1 MDAPFTDLKMES
13 WKIKQLDPCIR
24 QDDEMRISLK
34 YPKQNN
40 KRSRNFLPT
49 LMILISG
56 LLSYGASCAGA
67 SLEIPI
73 ALLGIE
79 EERHIPL
86 SLLQPTIDDSGQK
99 GAEQGISDNN
109 TTGRFTGQSF
119 HLETVKLKPQ
129 ESLTPAFVKLFDE
142 GIRFFL
148 LNLPAQKLL
157 EIADLPQA
165 RKSLL
170 FNISA
175 RDVELRTHLCR
186 PHLLHTIP
194 SRAMLAD
201 ALAQYLAWKRWNQWF
216 LVVGRHPQDKAFA
229 NALKR
234 AAKRFGHKI
243 VEEKQWTF
251 EPGARRTDSGHT
263 REQEEVN
270 AFTQVDE
277 YDILIVADELDEFGE
292 FLSYRTYHPRPVGGS
307 HGLSPAA
314 WSGVHE
320 QWGATQFQRRFH
332 ENNGRWMTDRDYS
345 AWLAVRS
352 IGEAATRTAG
362 SQVEQLLSYITST
375 DFNLA
380 AFKGRAVSYR
390 DWNGQLRQPLLIT
403 SPRLT
408 ISVSPQKGFL
418 HQHSTLDSLGY
429 DRPESSCK
437 NRNPG

>member
-1 MDAPFTDLKMES
+1 MDPG
-13 WKIKQLDPCIR
+13 IR
-24 QDDEMRISLK
+24 RDDEKRISRK
-34 YPKQNN
+34 YPKHKNE
-40 KRSRNFLPT
+40 RIRNFLLT
-49 LMILISG
+49 LTILSSG

-67 SLEIPI
+67 DLEIPI

-86 SLLQPTIDDSGQK
+86 SLLQPSIDDSGQT

-119 HLETVKLKPQ
+119 HLTSVKLNPEQ
-129 ESLTPAFVKLFDE
+129 SLTQAFVKLYDE
-142 GIRFFL
+142 GTRLFL
-148 LNLPAQKLL
+148 LNLPADSLI

-165 RKSLL
+165 RQSLL
-170 FNISA
+170 FNIGA
-175 RDVELRTHLCR
+175 MDDQLRTHVCR
-186 PHLLHTIP
+186 PNLLHTIP

-201 ALAQYLAWKRWNQWF
+201 ALAQYLAWKRWNEWF
-216 LVVGRHPQDKAFA
+216 LVVGRHPRDKVYAD
-229 NALKR
+229 ALKR

-263 REQEEVN
+263 REQEEIN
-270 AFTQVDE
+270 AFTQVDD
-277 YDILIVADELDEFGE
+277 YDILIVADESDEFGE
-292 FLSYRTYHPRPVGGS
+292 FLSYRTYLPRPVGGS
-307 HGLSPAA
+307 QGLSAAA

-332 ENNGRWMTDRDYS
+332 EKHGRWMTDRDYS
-345 AWLAVRS
+345 AWLAVRT

-362 SQVEQLLSYITST
+362 NRVDSMLAYITGEE
-375 DFNLA
+375 FNLA
-380 AFKGRAVSYR
+380 AFKGRPVTYR
-390 DWNGQLRQPLLIT
+390 EWNGQLRQPLLIT

-418 HQHSTLDSLGY
+418 HQYSTLDTLGY
-429 DRPESSCK
+429 DRPESGCK
-437 NRNPG
+437 ERNPG